1 MKIYKNKKYIIPFF
15 IFNEC
20 LIIIMMLSLLLQ
32 STYSVFLFI
41 MIIFFN
47 VVSFYI
53 YLKIYTYIQET
64 ALMDAQKI
72 LYEKQFQIQREHE
85 SIQKENHR
93 FMKKISQDIF
103 QQLQNQS
110 LETIPPK
117 EMRSFAE
124 KLMHQHTNLYQN
136 HYCENQMIDAI
147 LYNKSIITREYD
159 IPFHIHVYVPQQ
171 LSIEPID
178 LISLYTNLLDNAI
191 EASLL
196 SDKEK
201 RFIDIHSH
209 CYNDYLIIQI
219 SNHYQQSSPHFL
231 TTKKNKQEHG
241 LGLQIVQQILNK
253 YHGMMDI
260 QSHNQT
266 LQINITLKAIPIE

>member
-103 QQLQNQS
+103 QQLQNELKRGQNGRC
-110 LETIPPK
+110 TI
-117 EMRSFAE
+117 S
-124 KLMHQHTNLYQN
+124 
-136 HYCENQMIDAI
+136 
-147 LYNKSIITREYD
+147 
-159 IPFHIHVYVPQQ
+159 
-171 LSIEPID
+171 
-178 LISLYTNLLDNAI
+178 
-191 EASLL
+191 
-196 SDKEK
+196 
-201 RFIDIHSH
+201 HSSR
-209 CYNDYLIIQI
+209 CCI
-219 SNHYQQSSPHFL
+219 
-231 TTKKNKQEHG
+231 
-241 LGLQIVQQILNK
+241 
-253 YHGMMDI
+253 
-260 QSHNQT
+260 
-266 LQINITLKAIPIE
+266 AA

>member
-124 KLMHQHTNLYQN
+124 KTHAPAY
-136 HYCENQMIDAI
+136 
-147 LYNKSIITREYD
+147 
-159 IPFHIHVYVPQQ
+159 
-171 LSIEPID
+171 
-178 LISLYTNLLDNAI
+178 
-191 EASLL
+191 
-196 SDKEK
+196 
-201 RFIDIHSH
+201 
-209 CYNDYLIIQI
+209 
-219 SNHYQQSSPHFL
+219 
-231 TTKKNKQEHG
+231 
-241 LGLQIVQQILNK
+241 
-253 YHGMMDI
+253 
-260 QSHNQT
+260 
-266 LQINITLKAIPIE
+266 

>member
-110 LETIPPK
+110 LE
-117 EMRSFAE
+117 
-124 KLMHQHTNLYQN
+124 
-136 HYCENQMIDAI
+136 
-147 LYNKSIITREYD
+147 
-159 IPFHIHVYVPQQ
+159 
-171 LSIEPID
+171 
-178 LISLYTNLLDNAI
+178 
-191 EASLL
+191 
-196 SDKEK
+196 
-201 RFIDIHSH
+201 
-209 CYNDYLIIQI
+209 
-219 SNHYQQSSPHFL
+219 
-231 TTKKNKQEHG
+231 
-241 LGLQIVQQILNK
+241 
-253 YHGMMDI
+253 
-260 QSHNQT
+260 
-266 LQINITLKAIPIE
+266 